1 MNYKNDRVMRD
12 WIFFI
17 AVVEA
22 RSFTVAAKKLRC
34 SIASVSKS
42 ISRLEDMLGVIL
54 LSRNAHKVEPTS
66 AGYMTYDFA
75 KEIRRAYHE
84 LFSELNEKDDKI
96 KGMIRFSAPSLLC
109 EYAASQWIFEY
120 MRENQHAKLQL
131 VSRDRTELTVATPEF
146 DDLVLKS
153 WVTNSPDVVHQNL
166 GGMRFNLCASPGY
179 IRKYGE
185 VMHPCDLNNHW
196 IMKVEHPFLQY
207 PLSLTN
213 DNQTYELHI
222 NNDTRLISNNVS
234 SLLNM
239 TLSGAGICLALPD
252 WVASKFLKSGEL
264 ERVLPEWQLPELP
277 IYLVWRYRQNYS
289 MLFND
294 FRKYI
299 EVRWRDLLA
308 NGIQ

>member
-1 MNYKNDRVMRD
+1 
-12 WIFFI
+12 
-17 AVVEA
+17 
-22 RSFTVAAKKLRC
+22 
-34 SIASVSKS
+34 
-42 ISRLEDMLGVIL
+42 
-54 LSRNAHKVEPTS
+54 
-66 AGYMTYDFA
+66 
-75 KEIRRAYHE
+75 
-84 LFSELNEKDDKI
+84 
-96 KGMIRFSAPSLLC
+96 
-109 EYAASQWIFEY
+109 
-120 MRENQHAKLQL
+120 
-131 VSRDRTELTVATPEF
+131 
-146 DDLVLKS
+146 
-153 WVTNSPDVVHQNL
+153 
-166 GGMRFNLCASPGY
+166 
-179 IRKYGE
+179 
-185 VMHPCDLNNHW
+185 
-196 IMKVEHPFLQY
+196 MKVEHPFLQY

-252 WVASKFLKSGEL
+252 WLASKFLKSGEL